1 MDWITDKAMRL
12 CKEFPNT
19 PSRALAR
26 ILQRDVSKTTDITFE
41 QAYTRIRYRRG
52 AKGNYSRANLAELIE
67 SNTTER
73 PHIMPMPKPKTEF
86 DDWKIRQ
93 LKARKVLIL
102 SDVHVPY
109 HDETALQLAIDKG
122 KEEGVDAVLL
132 NGDFMDFYGVS
143 RYATDPGQRN
153 FADELEM
160 GRAMLEYLRSE
171 FAGCQ
176 IWWKLGNHEE
186 RWAAW
191 IWQRAPE
198 VYGVEDFSIA
208 KLMRTEKHNVRIISD
223 MEPINIGGLTVL
235 HGHEYRFAISNP
247 VNPARGLY
255 MRSKVSSMMGHLHQ
269 SSEHTESDLKGR
281 LVTTWSVGCLCQL
294 RPRYAPLNKW
304 NHGFAVVD
312 TTGEDDYRVSNYRIH
327 GGKLL

>member
-1 MDWITDKAMRL
+1 MNWITEKATEL
-12 CKEFPNT
+12 CQQFPNT
-19 PSRALAR
+19 PSMALAR
-26 ILQRDVSKTTDITFE
+26 ILEREVSKHTDITFN
-41 QAYTRIRYRRG
+41 QAYDRIRYRRG
-52 AKGNYSRANLAELIE
+52 SKTIAKRRGMKPIANHLE
-67 SNTTER
+67 ER
-73 PHIMPMPKPKTEF
+73 PAAMPMPKPKTEF
-86 DDWKIRQ
+86 KDWQIRK
-93 LKARKVLIL
+93 LNARKVLIL

-109 HDETALQLAIDKG
+109 HDEKALEIAIETG
-122 KEEGVDAVLL
+122 KEAGVDAVLL
-132 NGDFMDFYGVS
+132 NGDFMDFYSVS
-143 RYATDPGQRN
+143 RYVSDPTQRDL
-153 FADELEM
+153 AGEMQM

-171 FAGCQ
+171 FTGCQ

-186 RWAAW
+186 RWASW
-191 IWQRAPE
+191 IWQKAPE
-198 VYGVEDFSIA
+198 VYGVEDFTIQR
-208 KLMRTEKHNVRIISD
+208 LMRLKDYNVKLVAD
-223 MEPINIGGLTVL
+223 MEPISIGGLTVL

-269 SSEHTESDLKGR
+269 SSEHTESDLKGK

-327 GGKLL
+327 KGKLL